1 MLMLLIVDCQGL
13 LGHLVGM
20 RGREGERERERPA
33 APLRALGRG
42 LQSKE
47 AAGPWALIVEGMDP
61 W

>member
-20 RGREGERERERPA
+20 RERERERPA